1 MPRRL
6 RQFAEAK
13 LAGEAF
19 SILLFIPAVS
29 SQEGAVAAL
38 FLFSVWWF
46 VLLSKV
52 IKFREKELVL
62 FSKYILNDAS

>member
-19 SILLFIPAVS
+19 SIPLVCFADS
-29 SQEGAVAAL
+29 FRDGSVAAL
-38 FLFSVWWF
+38 FLFSIWWF